1 MGRRG
6 DPLTVH
12 GDGRQSRSFCGVD
25 DMVERLVRPLRAQS
39 QQPAARGQPP
49 DEPRRRRPDIVRARS
64 RLGWELNDGLR
75 ETIDHF
81 RHLLGRPAR
90 HVSLVP
96 DVAVVRL
103 GSNG

>member
-1 MGRRG
+1 MGWAEAAR
-6 DPLTVH
+6 VA
-12 GDGRQSRSFCGVD
+12 SRMPAQAQAFCGRV
-25 DMVERLVRPLRAQS
+25 
-39 QQPAARGQPP
+39 PP
-49 DEPRRRRPDIVRARS
+49 DEPRRRRPDIARARS